1 MSQLSSNSF
10 KVTSMSIDQLNK
22 EYAIADHLKFIKGRG
37 GFPFILIKNASATA
51 LVSLYAAQ
59 VLSFQPIEEPED
71 LLFLSQRS
79 HYHDGKAIR
88 GGIPICWPWFGLDPN
103 DPDGPNHGF
112 VRNGLWTVL
121 ATEAPSENEIKIKL
135 RFKASLH
142 SEQYWQQP
150 FTLDLDISVSQT
162 LTLQLVTHNSS
173 NQKFSITQA
182 LHAYLNIGEIHNIK
196 IFGFEDTRY
205 LDKLDNG
212 TQKYQKTAITVQNK
226 IDRIYKNV
234 QKKLII
240 DDTFFNRQIII
251 TSTTNKTAVVW
262 NPWTHASATI
272 PDLTDD
278 DYQHFICVEAGN
290 VGTDIVEIQP
300 GSQYNFSTNYKIIRN

>member
-1 MSQLSSNSF
+1 MN
-10 KVTSMSIDQLNK
+10 
-22 EYAIADHLKFIKGRG
+22 H
-37 GFPFILIKNASATA
+37 
-51 LVSLYAAQ
+51 
-59 VLSFQPIEEPED
+59 IEP
-71 LLFLSQRS
+71 LFLSQGS

-121 ATEAPSENEIKIKL
+121 ATEAPSKYETKIKL

-162 LTLQLVTHNSS
+162 LTLQLITRNTS

-212 TQKYQKTAITVQNK
+212 TQKYQKTAITVKNK

-262 NPWTHASATI
+262 NPWAHASATI

-290 VGTDIVEIQP
+290 VATDIVEIQP